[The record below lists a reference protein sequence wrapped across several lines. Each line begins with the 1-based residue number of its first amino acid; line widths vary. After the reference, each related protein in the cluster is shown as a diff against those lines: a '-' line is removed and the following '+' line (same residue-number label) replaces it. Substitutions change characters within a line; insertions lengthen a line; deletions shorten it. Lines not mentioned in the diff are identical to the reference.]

1 MRSTAERLW
10 TCHRILWRG
19 RGLASRVYFGAFVF
33 AATAVALRLLSEVL
47 A

>member
-10 TCHRILWRG
+10 TCHRLLWRG
-19 RGLASRVYFGAFVF
+19 RGVASGVYVGAFAF